1 MTTYFFQVFSSL
13 WGPGTVIVTVKNG
26 QTWKERL
33 KVHAGHSA
41 QEFNNIK
48 KQIQSLKEF
57 SAVTLIIIY
66 NGSHDSMGPGL
77 PSTNKQEQPVELEL
91 ELDLTRIPLAAWVL
105 VVLHP
110 GRSPVRPLWRDVCPN
125 WQWHRT
131 GSRWFPVRTLPV
143 APLWCDLGFVPNS
156 RGNKAAANLRPNS
169 STRPGARPD
178 VRRISHNW
186 LRDVDHDWHSRQVL
200 VGLDRPLAARR
211 CR

>member
-66 NGSHDSMGPGL
+66 NGSHESMGPGL

-91 ELDLTRIPLAAWVL
+91 ELDLTRIPAWVL
-105 VVLHP
+105 VLHP
-110 GRSPVRPLWRDVCPN
+110 GRSPVRPLWRDVL
-125 WQWHRT
+125 
-131 GSRWFPVRTLPV
+131 S
-143 APLWCDLGFVPNS
+143 
-156 RGNKAAANLRPNS
+156 K
-169 STRPGARPD
+169 
-178 VRRISHNW
+178 
-186 LRDVDHDWHSRQVL
+186 
-200 VGLDRPLAARR
+200 LAMA
-211 CR
+211 